1 MAGLVKNLGLAALR
15 SGARSGKMMTVT
27 RAIAWRLGLLA
38 LLLISAATAMVW
50 MTSSAPDYRLVEHFE
65 ESNAAIKGGV
75 FASFGGEPSLL
86 GPVSFDTDTRVSFTP
101 PIPSKL
107 DFDVTFP
114 ANPLLEFAIGI
125 QSEREVGR
133 AKVEVAVSVVHENE
147 SLVVYREV
155 FRAFQLNR
163 WYPRRVDLTEWS
175 GKTVQL
181 RLAVTPAFG
190 ASDPPWAERIRVAW
204 GNPIVASRPEEHRRR
219 AKKQTEA
226 RPSILFVL
234 VDTLRADY
242 LGSYG
247 FEGDIS
253 PGLDRLAAESLRF
266 ENAFSQAPWTKPSIA
281 TLFTSLYPE
290 VHGLTNHEGL
300 FWGKGRPGMQTG
312 VLPDEAVTL
321 AEVFRENGY
330 RTASFMTNPMLAPT
344 YGFDQG
350 FEIYEVHEIRDW
362 SNLVMDAANRW
373 VDSIPD
379 GEPFFAYLH
388 FMDVHGPYDSPEE
401 DFEALKDSHSLGD
414 DRDLSEDEYGAIS
427 DYLKRVGWAG
437 EPEARNVRTWRA
449 RYAAGIR
456 DFDRRF
462 ASFVD
467 ALRASGR
474 LDEVYLVLTSDHGE
488 ELFEHQGWDHG
499 HTLFAQQ
506 LHVPLLIRRP
516 GGEGARTTTNVV
528 SLIDL
533 MPTLLSIAQ
542 IEPPA
547 GVQGRDFSAL
557 LDPLLE
563 DRHQASNASRATAT
577 SDRPG
582 LHAIRTPDYKL
593 IMDIDT
599 GETWLFDT
607 GGDPSERQNLS
618 AARPEVVE
626 ELRDR
631 LLARITEST
640 VDGALGKRLA
650 PIPDEL
656 VEQLRTLGY
665 VK

>member
-1 MAGLVKNLGLAALR
+1 
-15 SGARSGKMMTVT
+15 MTAVT
-27 RAIAWRLGLLA
+27 RAIAWRLA
-38 LLLISAATAMVW
+38 LLTLLLVSAAAAIVW
-50 MTSSAPDYRLVEHFE
+50 MTSSTHDYRLVDHFD
-65 ESNAAIKGGV
+65 ESSATIQDGT
-75 FASFGGEPSLL
+75 FPSFVGEPSLS
-86 GPVSFDTDTRVSFTP
+86 GPVTLNGDTRASLTP
-101 PIPSKL
+101 PIPSKI
-107 DFDVTFP
+107 DFDVTLP
-114 ANPLLEFAIGI
+114 ADSSLQFAIGI

-133 AKVEVAVSVVHENE
+133 AKVEVAVRVAHENE
-147 SLVVYREV
+147 SPVVYREV

-175 GKTVQL
+175 GKTVRL
-181 RLAVTPAFG
+181 RLAVRPAFG

-204 GNPIVASRPEEHRRR
+204 GDPIVSSRPEARPRRSTRR
-219 AKKQTEA
+219 AGF
-226 RPSILFVL
+226 RPSIVFIL

-253 PGLDRLAAESLRF
+253 PGLDRLASESLRF

-300 FWGKGRPGMQTG
+300 FWGKGRPDMRTG
-312 VLPDEAVTL
+312 VLPEEAVTL
-321 AEVFRENGY
+321 AEVLRENGY

-350 FEIYEVHEIRDW
+350 FEVYEAYEIRDL
-362 SNLVMDAANRW
+362 SNLVMDAATRW
-373 VDSIPD
+373 IDSLPD

-401 DFEALKDSHSLGD
+401 DFEALKDSPSLGSD
-414 DRDLSEDEYGAIS
+414 DELTEEEFEAIS
-427 DYLKRVGWAG
+427 DYLRRVAWAR

-449 RYAAGIR
+449 RYGAGIR

-462 ASFVD
+462 VSFVD
-467 ALRASGR
+467 GLRASGR
-474 LDEVYLVLTSDHGE
+474 LDDVYLVLTSDHGE

-506 LHVPLLIRRP
+506 LHVPLSIRRP
-516 GGEGARTTTNVV
+516 GGDGARTVSNVV

-533 MPTLLSIAQ
+533 MPTLLSIAG

-547 GVQGRDFSAL
+547 GLQGRDFSAL
-557 LDPLLE
+557 LDPLRE
-563 DRHQASNASRATAT
+563 DARPEPGDASRATAT

-599 GETWLFDT
+599 GETWLFDVRE
-607 GGDPSERQNLS
+607 DPSERQNLS
-618 AARPEVVE
+618 AARPKVTD

-631 LLARITEST
+631 LLSRIAEST
-640 VDGALGKRLA
+640 AEGALGKRLA

-656 VEQLRTLGY
+656 VEQLRSLGY
-665 VK
+665 VQ